1 MARRPVVLRH
11 PPACFGQ
18 VARLLLREEA
28 GEAHVHDRAEADE
41 LVDVHRALP
50 VEDVPEALSFHIDSA
65 GEFGHADAAVLSRP
79 LYPCDY
85 EIGLV
90 HPLPRS
96 ENFFRVSENSDCQFF
111 RISVNLIN

>member
-1 MARRPVVLRH
+1 M
-11 PPACFGQ
+11 
-18 VARLLLREEA
+18 
-28 GEAHVHDRAEADE
+28 DE
-41 LVDVHRALP
+41 LIDVHGVLP
-50 VEDVPEALSFHIDSA
+50 VEDVPEALSVHIDSA

-90 HPLPRS
+90 QPLPRS

>member
-1 MARRPVVLRH
+1 MARRSVVLRH
-11 PPACFGQ
+11 PPAGFGQ

-41 LVDVHRALP
+41 LVDVHGALSI
-50 VEDVPEALSFHIDSA
+50 EDVPEALPVHVDPA
-65 GEFGHADAAVLSRP
+65 GELGNADAAVLSSP

-90 HPLPRS
+90 HPFPRS
-96 ENFFRVSENSDCQFF
+96 ENPFRISENSDCQFF
-111 RISVNLIN
+111 RIFVNLIN